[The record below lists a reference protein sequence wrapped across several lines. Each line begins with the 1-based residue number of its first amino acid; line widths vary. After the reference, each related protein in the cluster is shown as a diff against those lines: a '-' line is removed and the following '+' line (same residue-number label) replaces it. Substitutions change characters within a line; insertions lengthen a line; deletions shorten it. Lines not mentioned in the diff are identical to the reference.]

1 MLAAITT
8 MGQRRM
14 PLADDDFA
22 RNLLTTVN
30 RVYTVL
36 EKPKDHFKL
45 LAETLDSV
53 TAKGAPVYS
62 AKIVLPGSI
71 SSTVE
76 KISTDPESGIARWE
90 WCVQFVNEPK
100 KMADTSAVRKL
111 QRTIDTLLNSFN
123 KRPGGQTWI
132 YNSLDQSWMKE
143 CLLELRI
150 IFKEPFTASRQQIR
164 DSLVTLYLPL
174 LKNKA
179 LTKTASYQFMGAL
192 EIEGFSNEEKVDI
205 IMPVVKQVINH
216 DFYAGYLFVLN
227 RPYYISNFN
236 AALTPE
242 QRERVTKTAREE
254 LDAYYASFEKPKQN
268 PVVQQQ
274 QKIAAEKIPDDPCQ
288 KEIYYLKN
296 KPGYYIVYNGST
308 ALISAYSCPENT
320 YTLCYL
326 DGKGKLVFVKNIPL
340 ASVAGVPRSS
350 ASPFII
356 CSNCRGQGYFM
367 EYDWYDMNSYTGHYA
382 RSNKLRQISCGV
394 CSGSGHI
401 KVR

>member
-1 MLAAITT
+1 LAVTT
-8 MGQRRM
+8 ATGQRRV
-14 PLADDDFA
+14 PLVDDAFA

-45 LAETLDSV
+45 LAGSLDSV

-71 SSTVE
+71 STTVE
-76 KISTDPESGIARWE
+76 KTSTNLDQGIAQWE
-90 WCVQFVNEPK
+90 WCVRFVNEPW
-100 KMADTSAVRKL
+100 KMADTSPIRNL
-111 QRTIDTLLNSFN
+111 QRAIDTLLNSFS
-123 KRPGGQTWI
+123 KKPGVRTWV

-143 CLLELRI
+143 CVLELRI
-150 IFKEPFTASRQQIR
+150 TFREPYTASRQQIK
-164 DSLVTLYLPL
+164 DSLVSVYLPL
-174 LKNKA
+174 LKQKEFTNA
-179 LTKTASYQFMGAL
+179 VSYQFYGAL
-192 EIEGFSNEEKVDI
+192 DIEGFSNEEKVEI

-242 QRERVTKTAREE
+242 QRERVTKTARGE

-274 QKIAAEKIPDDPCQ
+274 QKLASEKIPDDPCQ

-296 KPGYYIVYNGST
+296 KPGYYITYNGTT
-308 ALISAYSCPENT
+308 ALISGYSCPENS
-320 YTLCYL
+320 YTICYL
-326 DGKGKLVFVKNIPL
+326 DTKGKLVFAKNIPV
-340 ASVAGVPRSS
+340 ASIAGAPRSS

-356 CSNCRGQGYFM
+356 CNNCRGQGYFM